1 MGTPLEQ
8 AKWYHERLGWTVVPL
23 NWPTEDGCSCGN
35 PNCGRSTGKH
45 TLIDWKP
52 YQSRRPTMEELEM
65 WFTTWMQANIGV
77 ITGAMSGIVVF
88 DIDPEHGGDVGL
100 EELVAQYGRLPD
112 TPEVLTGGGGRHIYF
127 KHPGVPIPNKVNL
140 VQGVDIRADGGL
152 VVVPSSIHRS
162 GKRYEWELSSMPHKV
177 PLAPLPEWL
186 HQRLTKPERR
196 EWSGGNGQGTDWAKV
211 ILNGAEEGSRND
223 TCTRLAGMLFRSGLD
238 PKAAGALVILWNR
251 NLRNPLPEEEVFR
264 TLNSIAQREADRR
277 GRKTG

>member
-1 MGTPLEQ
+1 
-8 AKWYHERLGWTVVPL
+8 
-23 NWPTEDGCSCGN
+23 
-35 PNCGRSTGKH
+35 
-45 TLIDWKP
+45 
-52 YQSRRPTMEELEM
+52 
-65 WFTTWMQANIGV
+65 
-77 ITGAMSGIVVF
+77 
-88 DIDPEHGGDVGL
+88 
-100 EELVAQYGRLPD
+100 
-112 TPEVLTGGGGRHIYF
+112 
-127 KHPGVPIPNKVNL
+127 
-140 VQGVDIRADGGL
+140 
-152 VVVPSSIHRS
+152 
-162 GKRYEWELSSMPHKV
+162 MPHKV